1 MKQYLIFPYGF
12 YTDSRIN
19 KTFKHFNL
27 FFYIFSKMA
36 YNDYKKNGLNI
47 KKGSYPV
54 SYNSLLIDLNNNYK
68 NINYKL
74 NEVKNIIN
82 YFSKKNVFIIEKV
95 KLENDI
101 KKINSYSLSKEL
113 EEIFLSIKE
122 RKNKKFKKK
131 STVAKKEIVEK
142 EVKEIE
148 NAPEDWSDNFE
159 EDIEEIKKIYK
170 GNVNHFFINTNENNL
185 IIKNLLKVVSKDQIV
200 EMLYLTKGILKIE
213 DKRPDWDPTGKIIDG
228 FYKNNNNYREN
239 DFKRKWIS
247 PKYIFSVNNIENTD
261 IIKEKVIFQYWK
273 ITKLDLFTNKEK
285 SDDTFLTKKYKK
297 E

>member
-159 EDIEEIKKIYK
+159 EDIEEIFNIYEKQVKMKAFKTTENKLLIKKMLKEFEKSDIIDTLILTRVQIYCE
-170 GNVNHFFINTNENNL
+170 EN
-185 IIKNLLKVVSKDQIV
+185 
-200 EMLYLTKGILKIE
+200 Y
-213 DKRPDWDPTGKIIDG
+213 RDPTGTLKTRQGNFGVEYDPASM
-228 FYKNNNNYREN
+228 KKSWLKLDQLLNPR
-239 DFKRKWIS
+239 
-247 PKYIFSVNNIENTD
+247 NIEKTLTSAENIHD
-261 IIKEKVIFQYWK
+261 MGFSQLNDEEKKRF
-273 ITKLDLFTNKEK
+273 
-285 SDDTFLTKKYKK
+285 KKYTKSPF
-297 E
+297 